1 MTNTQ
6 TNVNKP
12 QRHFGFQQRHQHRGY
27 RLLLVTAIAL
37 LAGLV
42 YLLYWWNFASHF
54 VVTNDA
60 YVTGNQVPLKAQT
73 SGTVVDVRV
82 DNTQYVH
89 QGDVLVRLD
98 GLQAQVALEQAEANL
113 ADSVRQ
119 IETAFSQADMLRQK
133 LAAKEAILN
142 RGLKDLTRYRSVADE
157 GAVSAQQVEDSEF
170 QVRELEAEVRQISA
184 ELGGAEALIRN
195 TSPADNPKVL
205 QAVAALKQ
213 AYLDNARQQIVA
225 PVSGFVDK
233 RSIQPGEQVSPES
246 PLLAIVPLDYL
257 WVEANFLENELAGVQ
272 PGQPVEITVDLY
284 GSGVIY
290 HGEVLGL
297 GAGTGSVFGLLPP
310 DNATGNYI
318 HIVERVP
325 VRIGLRAGELQANPL
340 RPGLSAMVR
349 IDTSKPGRSVLQP
362 LTATPADAYK
372 TGVYD
377 HQLDGVEALIHKIIE
392 KNRQSRKPEIESG
405 SARKCF
411 HRKYS

>member
-6 TNVNKP
+6 TKP
-12 QRHFGFQQRHQHRGY
+12 QRHLGFHQRRQHRGY
-27 RLLLVTAIAL
+27 RLLLATVIAA
-37 LAGLV
+37 LAGLI
-42 YLLYWWNFASHF
+42 YLLYWWNVASRF

-60 YVTGNQVPLKAQT
+60 YIIGNQAPLKAQT
-73 SGTVVDVRV
+73 SGTIVDVRV
-82 DNTQYVH
+82 DNTQYVR

-98 GLQAQVALEQAEANL
+98 GLQAQVALERAEANL

-133 LAAKEAILN
+133 LAGKEAVLN
-142 RGLKDLTRYRSVADE
+142 RSRKDLARYRSVAGD
-157 GAVSAQQVEDSEF
+157 GAVSAQQIEDSEF
-170 QVRELEAEVRQISA
+170 QVSEQEAEVRQIRA

-225 PVSGFVDK
+225 PVSGFVAK
-233 RSIQPGEQVSPES
+233 RSIQPGEQVRPET

-257 WVEANFLENELAGVQ
+257 WVEANFLENELANVQ

-284 GSGVIY
+284 GSSVVY
-290 HGEVLGL
+290 HGEVQGL

-325 VRIGLRAGELQANPL
+325 VRVGLRAEELKAKPL
-340 RPGLSAMVR
+340 RPGLSAVVR
-349 IDTSKPGRSVLQP
+349 IDTGRPGRSVLEP
-362 LTATPADAYK
+362 LTTTPATAYK
-372 TGVYD
+372 TDVYD
-377 HQLDGVEALIHKIIE
+377 YQLDGAETLIKKIIDE
-392 KNRQSRKPEIESG
+392 NRQSKNRAS
-405 SARKCF
+405 S
-411 HRKYS
+411 